1 MLVLLYYLS
10 QNPDFAE
17 SVKPLMGQLKNSQ
30 QMLNFLNDLSK
41 FNETFSTIKKQT
53 PNAEQGQDGD
63 KKEGHTEP
71 KKEDDKRETAQENAD
86 KEKTPQ
92 SPTAG
97 IADDFIQQI
106 LESYLKK

>member
-10 QNPDFAE
+10 QNPDFAQ

-41 FNETFSTIKKQT
+41 FNETFSSLKQQPAQKTDDCKQGSSKQT
-53 PNAEQGQDGD
+53 DAEPQKSSDDGA
-63 KKEGHTEP
+63 T
-71 KKEDDKRETAQENAD
+71 Q
-86 KEKTPQ
+86 KEKSSQ

-97 IADDFIQQI
+97 IADDFIQKI
-106 LESYLKK
+106 LDGYLKK